1 MNSGSNSALNFTKIQ
16 NIDPASVPVFFIDY
30 VPVVVTIMQIY
41 VSIWYVTFWKRT
53 VKYYIK
59 FKKNIQRWRVYI
71 M

>member
-16 NIDPASVPVFFIDY
+16 NIDPTSVRVFFIDC

-41 VSIWYVTFWKRT
+41 VSILYVTFWKRT

-59 FKKNIQRWRVYI
+59 FKKNIQRWRVI
-71 M
+71 